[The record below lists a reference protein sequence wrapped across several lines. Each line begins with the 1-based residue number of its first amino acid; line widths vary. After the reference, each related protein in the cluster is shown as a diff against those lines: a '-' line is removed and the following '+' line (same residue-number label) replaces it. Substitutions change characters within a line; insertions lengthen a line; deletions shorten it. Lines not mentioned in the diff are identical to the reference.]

1 MSITIEGLEN
11 LTRKLDYLGGNSNAA
26 IDKGLAL
33 GAEKI
38 KADAKRECPADTG
51 HLKASIVR
59 EKIPNGY
66 AVGTNVE
73 YAPYVEYGTGT
84 KGNPKVPHT
93 QRDKWTYM
101 DEKGNYHTVH
111 AQRPRPYLQKA
122 FDANKQYVLSTV
134 KKQVAIALK
143 SKMGGTK

>member
-1 MSITIEGLEN
+1 MNIKIEGLEK
-11 LTRKLDYLGGNSNAA
+11 LTRKLDYLGGNSNAV

-38 KADAKRECPADTG
+38 KADAKRICPEDTG
-51 HLKASIVR
+51 HLKGSITR

-84 KGNPKVPHT
+84 KGDPSVPHT
-93 QRDKWTYM
+93 QHDKWTYQ
-101 DEKGNYHTVH
+101 DEKGDYHTAY
-111 AQRPRPYLQKA
+111 AQPPRPYLSKA
-122 FDANKQYVLSTV
+122 FNDNKQYILKTV
-134 KKQVAIALK
+134 HSRVVIALK
-143 SKMGGTK
+143 SQMGGIK